1 MFRTITRY
9 IQTNHMKKNLL
20 ILALAVGLWAN
31 IAQAQAKKSEVI
43 KVQIDLNKIVNDQIN
58 VTVYTPKMQADEA
71 VFNIPKIIPGT
82 YSVDDYGKFIENLTA
97 YDASG
102 KTLSVEKKD
111 DNSWTI
117 KNAKKLVKISY
128 FVNDTYDTENTHKI
142 FSPAGTNIEADKN
155 ILVNTHGFVGYFSGY
170 NENPYQV
177 KITHPENL
185 WGATSMTDLDA
196 SATADVFETAR
207 YAELVENPI
216 MYSKKDVSTF
226 TIQGMDILIAV
237 YSPNGTHSAESLT
250 ADMQRMM
257 VAQKTFLGSFN
268 ANKKYSVLIYLSDM
282 QKETD
287 ARGFGALEHPT
298 CTTVVMPEAMGK
310 DELAEQLKD
319 VVSHEFFHIV
329 TPLTIHSNEIHYFD
343 FNSPK
348 MSQHLWMYEGVTE
361 YFANLFQ
368 VNQGLIDEEEF
379 YSRMA
384 GKIAN
389 AARMDDQ
396 MSFTT
401 MSANVLSDPYKEQY
415 LNVYEKG
422 ALIGMCI
429 DIIIREKSN
438 GTRGILDLMQ
448 QLSAK
453 FGAQKP
459 FNDQELFATIT
470 ALTYPEVGEFL
481 TTYVAGETPIPYD
494 TYFAK
499 MGVTKKVIQVAGNPF
514 IKDQRPL
521 ITVNPATKEII
532 VLPASPMNS
541 FFTELGLQAG
551 DVITAINDT
560 NYNLDNIYDMIMASE
575 GWKQDDAITVSIKRD
590 EKNLV
595 IQGKVKL
602 PMEDQDGFE
611 ATNQERMK
619 LKDAWLKG

>member
-20 ILALAVGLWAN
+20 ILALALGLWAN
-31 IAQAQAKKSEVI
+31 TAQAQAKKSEVI
-43 KVQIDLNKIVNDQIN
+43 KVQIDLNKIVNDQVN

-310 DELAEQLKD
+310 DEMAEQLKD

-532 VLPASPMNS
+532 VLPASPLNS

-551 DVITAINDT
+551 DIITAINDT